1 VHKQVAKSKKK
12 VLTVICSECKKP
24 LGDFKDHDKLR
35 GSVACCKKL
44 QNLQQNFE
52 SGFFIINVDFK
63 FQVRRILENLEEQL
77 KQPRLDNLKVD
88 LIDGELYKSFPKN
101 SLTFTMYCDRI
112 PLSNSSRKGALP
124 VLLFVNE
131 LSKSLRFKHPIL
143 CSIYVGE
150 LSSISEKSLL
160 GYTSNILTQLE
171 NGLEY
176 YSANFQQTK
185 FKSCYQGTYMFL

>member
-1 VHKQVAKSKKK
+1 
-12 VLTVICSECKKP
+12 
-24 LGDFKDHDKLR
+24 
-35 GSVACCKKL
+35 
-44 QNLQQNFE
+44 
-52 SGFFIINVDFK
+52 
-63 FQVRRILENLEEQL
+63 
-77 KQPRLDNLKVD
+77 
-88 LIDGELYKSFPKN
+88 
-101 SLTFTMYCDRI
+101 MYCDRI

-131 LSKSLRFKHPIL
+131 LPKSLRFKHPIL

-150 LSSISEKSLL
+150 LSNISEKSLL

-185 FKSCYQGTYMFL
+185 LKSCYLLAVVVDSPQRANLRNVKQFNSYHGCDWCLVQAKQYKMVRSMVYLLQETNLNLRTHDQMKEIASKKESDKNY

>member
-1 VHKQVAKSKKK
+1 
-12 VLTVICSECKKP
+12 
-24 LGDFKDHDKLR
+24 
-35 GSVACCKKL
+35 
-44 QNLQQNFE
+44 
-52 SGFFIINVDFK
+52 
-63 FQVRRILENLEEQL
+63 L

-124 VLLFVNE
+124 VLIFVNE
-131 LSKSLRFKHPIL
+131 LPKSLRFKHPIL

-150 LSSISEKSLL
+150 LSNISEKSLL